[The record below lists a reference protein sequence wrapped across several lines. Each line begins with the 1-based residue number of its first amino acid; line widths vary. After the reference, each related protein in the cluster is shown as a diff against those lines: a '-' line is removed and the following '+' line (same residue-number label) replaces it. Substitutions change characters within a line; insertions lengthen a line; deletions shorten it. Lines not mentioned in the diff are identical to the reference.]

1 MYEKNFSSL
10 NAWEV
15 IFGENISEY
24 CCLLSLLVA
33 TTATVI
39 VTVHCDNASCFYHI
53 SLNFYLNLVR
63 LEAIYHDSQCAW
75 CSVSWGE
82 KQQTHY
88 ASYASAK
95 YACRAQTRLTH
106 QPLNTV
112 TRL

>member
-53 SLNFYLNLVR
+53 AEFLLKFGALGSHL
-63 LEAIYHDSQCAW
+63 
-75 CSVSWGE
+75 
-82 KQQTHY
+82 
-88 ASYASAK
+88 
-95 YACRAQTRLTH
+95 
-106 QPLNTV
+106 P
-112 TRL
+112 

>member
-15 IFGENISEY
+15 IFGENISEC

-63 LEAIYHDSQCAW
+63 LEAIYHDSQCA
-75 CSVSWGE
+75 
-82 KQQTHY
+82 
-88 ASYASAK
+88 
-95 YACRAQTRLTH
+95 
-106 QPLNTV
+106 
-112 TRL
+112 